1 MSSGK
6 TLTIEEELAELD
18 HKLHRLKI
26 EYDQYFLG
34 AMKREPFVLRG
45 DVQRTITR
53 FMSSPPRRPAL
64 KFRLN
69 SITARFHSFRSLWGR
84 TIREIEAGTYK
95 RHRFRQKLQEQEGAE
110 PEAARAS
117 AAKPA
122 AGTRGGG
129 SAVDRLYDALVNAR
143 QKTGEGADVDRKK
156 LTELVRKQA
165 QQLKSKYGDS
175 KKVSFKVVI
184 EGNKAKLK
192 ASVRDA

>member
-6 TLTIEEELAELD
+6 TLTIEEELTELD

-95 RHRFRQKLQEQEGAE
+95 RHRFRQRLQEQAE
-110 PEAARAS
+110 PEAPRAS

-122 AGTRGGG
+122 AGKRAGG

-165 QQLKSKYGDS
+165 QQLKRKYGDS
-175 KKVSFKVVI
+175 KKVSFKIVI
-184 EGNKAKLK
+184 EDNKAKLK